1 MLGVSPQAGF
11 YLMPFRIFELA
22 AGAAMVWLV
31 DRQPNDS
38 RVHEL
43 LVVMGVVLVLYPV
56 FVYTNA
62 TPFPGTNALPTV
74 AGTALLIY
82 SGSAR
87 YAGRILNNPVAVG
100 VGLVSYSLYLVHWPI
115 IVFYRY
121 WKFDDLGPNDQVGIV
136 RPLWGSRYSCISGSR
151 CPSVVRKLD
160 RSTSRTR
167 TRRVRPHPND
177 SSSHALPSRV
187 AWRASARMLFSQ

>member
-1 MLGVSPQAGF
+1 LALALRSGREQQVPTLLLAIGIIGLACSEAMLGVSPQAGF
-11 YLMPFRIFELA
+11 YLMPFRIFELS
-22 AGAAMVWLV
+22 AGAAMAWLV
-31 DRQPNDS
+31 DRQPNDG

-74 AGTALLIY
+74 VGTALLIY

-100 VGLVSYSLYLVHWPI
+100 VGLVSYSLYLVHWPPAPT
-115 IVFYRY
+115 
-121 WKFDDLGPNDQVGIV
+121 PNNAM
-136 RPLWGSRYSCISGSR
+136 
-151 CPSVVRKLD
+151 KLLQKRRIPEETIRALILRID
-160 RSTSRTR
+160 ETPMPPTST
-167 TRRVRPHPND
+167 
-177 SSSHALPSRV
+177 
-187 AWRASARMLFSQ
+187 M